1 MGKATLRATLIAAVI
16 AGAVWG
22 EANGQSLGEVGPP
35 PVGTNPV
42 CPTAGPGVAAPIDI
56 VRFLAD
62 DALQG
67 RFAGSSGELCAGD
80 YIAARF
86 EALGLKPADDGG
98 YFQELALASATQPH
112 APGGTGRNVIAI
124 LEGSDPALAGS
135 VVVVGAHYDH
145 LGFGEFGSTGTL
157 GEIHNGADD
166 NASGVAAMLEAA
178 RILAEGPRPS
188 RSILFIAFT
197 GEELGLIGSS
207 YYANNPVVSLDRTL
221 AMVNLDMVGRLN
233 DEAMIVYGMGTAPE
247 WQEIVPAAN
256 EGIGIPLAF
265 EEAGYGPS
273 DHTSFYASQVPVLHF
288 FTNVHRDYH
297 RETDD
302 WEFIDEEG
310 LHRIA
315 SLTAEV
321 AKRLANRPTRL
332 TLIPGVGE
340 PGERAG
346 GYGAWLGTVPD
357 FTPVE
362 KGVLLAGVTAGGPAA
377 KADLRK
383 GDVLIG
389 IGDRDV
395 EDLQGMTDALRKYAP
410 GQDVVITFLRD
421 GSRRTTTATLGDRA
435 DRP

>member
-1 MGKATLRATLIAAVI
+1 MGKCLLRATVVAAVV
-16 AGAVWG
+16 AGALAS
-22 EANGQSLGEVGPP
+22 ESNAQALGEVGPP

-42 CPTAGPGVAAPIDI
+42 CPTAPSGAASPIDV
-56 VRFLAD
+56 VRYLSA

-67 RFAGSSGELCAGD
+67 RFAGSSGEVCAGG

-86 EALGLKPADDGG
+86 EALGLAPGAGDGF
-98 YFQELALASATQPH
+98 FQELALASATQPH
-112 APGGTGRNVIAI
+112 APGGTGRNVIAM
-124 LEGSDPALAGS
+124 LPGSDPELAGS
-135 VVVVGAHYDH
+135 VVVIGAHYDH

-178 RILAEGPRPS
+178 RLLAEGPRPA

-207 YYANNPVVSLDRTL
+207 YYAHNPVVSLNRTL

-233 DEAMIVYGMGTAPE
+233 DGAMIVYGMGTAPE
-247 WQEIVPAAN
+247 WREIVPAAN
-256 EGIGIPLAF
+256 EGLDIPLAY

-273 DHTSFYASQVPVLHF
+273 DHTSFYAADIPVLHF

-302 WEFIDEEG
+302 WEFIDEAG
-310 LHRIA
+310 LERIA
-315 SLTAEV
+315 RFTAEI
-321 AKRLANRPTRL
+321 AGRLADRPTRL
-332 TLIPGVGE
+332 TLVAGVGE

-357 FTPVE
+357 FTPVDT
-362 KGVLLAGVTAGGPAA
+362 GVLLAGVTAEGPAA
-377 KADLRK
+377 KADLQK
-383 GDVLIG
+383 GDIILAIG
-389 IGDRDV
+389 EVDV
-395 EDLQGMTDALRKYAP
+395 PDLQGMTDALNKYAP
-410 GQDVVITFLRD
+410 GQDVVITFLRE
-421 GSRRTTTATLGDRA
+421 GSRRTTTVTLGNRA